1 MKKDESQGLHSEGVY
16 LIEHH
21 LKSLNNLG
29 ALVLVEGKGR
39 KRGWMVGKSGRAI
52 LNNGLSQPHS

>member
-1 MKKDESQGLHSEGVY
+1 MALSTISVTVQGLHSEGVY

-39 KRGWMVGKSGRAI
+39 KTGRENLFKI
-52 LNNGLSQPHS
+52 GIEL